1 MSSQTSTTA
10 VYLVAYSLKLR
21 FNDESLRCTM
31 YIEEAK
37 KERFVSFT
45 RVFPNSS
52 QGSDWMPQL
61 SCIIVHNHV
70 SVALWL
76 TQQLRFTLTV
86 AYEAA

>member
-1 MSSQTSTTA
+1 
-10 VYLVAYSLKLR
+10 
-21 FNDESLRCTM
+21 M

-45 RVFPNSS
+45 GQISKSS
-52 QGSDWMPQL
+52 QGSDWVPQFE
-61 SCIIVHNHV
+61 CIIVHNHA

>member
-1 MSSQTSTTA
+1 
-10 VYLVAYSLKLR
+10 
-21 FNDESLRCTM
+21 M

-45 RVFPNSS
+45 GQKTKSS
-52 QGSDWMPQL
+52 QESDWMPQFE
-61 SCIIVHNHV
+61 CIIVYTYHV

-86 AYEAA
+86 VYEAAWPS